1 MAQYDLIEGAELLR
15 AQRTFSLPAAPG
27 MKEFTMGTVQVPTLE
42 NTGMIVGED
51 ESILESVIL
60 YTDLQDESGAR
71 QYLASLSDEG
81 LRRTY
86 AVLMK
91 AAGSSMVE
99 LVKREMRKK

>member
-27 MKEFTMGTVQVPTLE
+27 IREFTMGTVQVPTLE
-42 NTGMIVGED
+42 NTSMITGD
-51 ESILESVIL
+51 DAGILESALL
-60 YTDLQDESGAR
+60 YTDLHDEAAAR
-71 QYLASLSDEG
+71 QYIASLSDEG